1 MSVIFS
7 SPTAT
12 RLLNGPPH
20 FRSGIFLFRGSHT
33 GKRRRRKKELM
44 SLCIT
49 WRTLMDH
56 SFCNRSLHPPGEG
69 SSSVKESEK
78 KQHFLSLL
86 IIREIWRGRIYQMW
100 RHPSSRGLYSLWKC
114 FFGKKKKMYPKKV
127 QMIFD
132 ELFFFSRPTVAYH
145 INRDQRG
152 GPPPSPASRI
162 FTQKRCFD
170 FGHTKG

>member
-1 MSVIFS
+1 MDPRIFGREFS
-7 SPTAT
+7 CF
-12 RLLNGPPH
+12 GE
-20 FRSGIFLFRGSHT
+20 SH
-33 GKRRRRKKELM
+33 GKEKKKKKELM
-44 SLCIT
+44 SLCIM

-69 SSSVKESEK
+69 SSSAKESEK

-86 IIREIWRGRIYQMW
+86 IIREIWRGRIYQCDVI
-100 RHPSSRGLYSLWKC
+100 RAHGDYIPFGNV

>member
-1 MSVIFS
+1 VTHTGVLRNPKWISLSPLYSCARVKTSRMCRVIFS

-12 RLLNGPPH
+12 KLLNGPPH

-86 IIREIWRGRIYQMW
+86 IIREIWRGRSY
-100 RHPSSRGLYSLWKC
+100 KC
-114 FFGKKKKMYPKKV
+114 DVIRAHGDYIPFGNVFLGRRQKC
-127 QMIFD
+127 
-132 ELFFFSRPTVAYH
+132 
-145 INRDQRG
+145 
-152 GPPPSPASRI
+152 
-162 FTQKRCFD
+162 TQKRFR
-170 FGHTKG
+170 